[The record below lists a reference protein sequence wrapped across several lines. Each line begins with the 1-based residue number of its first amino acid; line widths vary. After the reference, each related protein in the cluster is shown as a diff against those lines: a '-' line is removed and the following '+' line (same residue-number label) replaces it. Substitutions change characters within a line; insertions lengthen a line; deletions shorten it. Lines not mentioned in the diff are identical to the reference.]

1 MPGRKDPNVMHGSN
15 NETNND
21 GSLSLGTGRYF
32 HEAIAEPSQVIHMR
46 MGTPEFNSLAQ
57 FLTSFYN
64 EDAARVARSGRV
76 TSAFYSIGNFA
87 GTVIN
92 VIYWPFLAAQAIGAA
107 LRFLFKKPASSFYY
121 SRPSMPTY
129 WLACNTMLNQI
140 ITYKGLFPWSLENS
154 KDQIIGQPYK
164 IDTEAMESIAN
175 ALPDI
180 FSKDG
185 GIDILAV
192 ANRAQ
197 RMKRLLEKAMHDA
210 LEQADSFEGFV
221 QKLDQTYVENSKPKL
236 GIKDYVE
243 KWATLKIAEVNK
255 DSESQVEET
264 LRVNKD
270 GKEVE
275 SPNDWG
281 SFLEAELD
289 DGLAWASFKVESTGP
304 ISESF
309 GNSFTESDLAQK
321 MNDMSAKSKA
331 FYFATAGGNVA
342 EAANAVITAGADF
355 IKGALDSFSASG
367 LVALA
372 GSAFVNIP
380 KHWENFTAQMPRTT
394 YTMKLVAPYGNTIS
408 RIINIDVP
416 LVMLLV
422 AALPK
427 SAGKQAYTWPF
438 LIELYD
444 RGRQQTRLGMIDS
457 LTVTRGTTNMGFTKD
472 GEYNGVEVSFSV
484 MPMDNIIGIPISAGF
499 SVNPLKGV
507 FDDDN
512 MYSDYMNVLASVSL
526 SQQVYVANKLRLR
539 AAAKWKSYKIRKNNR
554 RYVSQLHPV
563 RNKKHDSI
571 FWTNKFDI

>member
-1 MPGRKDPNVMHGSN
+1 
-15 NETNND
+15 
-21 GSLSLGTGRYF
+21 
-32 HEAIAEPSQVIHMR
+32 
-46 MGTPEFNSLAQ
+46 
-57 FLTSFYN
+57 
-64 EDAARVARSGRV
+64 
-76 TSAFYSIGNFA
+76 
-87 GTVIN
+87 
-92 VIYWPFLAAQAIGAA
+92 
-107 LRFLFKKPASSFYY
+107 
-121 SRPSMPTY
+121 
-129 WLACNTMLNQI
+129 MLNQI

-197 RMKRLLEKAMHDA
+197 RMKRLLETAMHEA

-255 DSESQVEET
+255 DSNSQVEET

-270 GKEVE
+270 DKEVE

-380 KHWENFTAQMPRTT
+380 KHWENSTAQMPRTT

-457 LTVTRGTTNMGFTKD
+457 LTVTRGTMT
-472 GEYNGVEVSFSV
+472 
-484 MPMDNIIGIPISAGF
+484 
-499 SVNPLKGV
+499 
-507 FDDDN
+507 
-512 MYSDYMNVLASVSL
+512 
-526 SQQVYVANKLRLR
+526 
-539 AAAKWKSYKIRKNNR
+539 
-554 RYVSQLHPV
+554 
-563 RNKKHDSI
+563 
-571 FWTNKFDI
+571 